1 MWDKEDGFFYDVL
14 RLPDGRAL
22 EIVVETA
29 GDEMRVTLDGKPL
42 PGAGTTLGSAL
53 SAARHAAGAGR
64 VVVEAVADGGPVAP
78 AVLENPPTRDP
89 FARELRLSTQDVGA
103 MLTGALSEVA
113 AVLRRA
119 ADAQPR
125 LARLIHEGR
134 LLQAVDGLPMVLEA
148 WGQAQRTME
157 VVEEALASA
166 SGVKGWGQG
175 DRPEARELADLARA
189 RGLLCCVTYNYSG
202 YPMVR
207 QAAEMVAS
215 GELGA
220 IRKVV
225 VEYHQGW
232 LAAPLEQTGQKQ
244 AAWRTD
250 PKRSGG
256 GAIGDIGV
264 HAEQLARFI
273 TGLEPVSLCAD
284 ITTHVPGRQVDDD
297 GCVLLKYPNGARGS
311 ISFSQVCVGEQNGL
325 SIRVFGERGGLR
337 WRQESPDELVVLSL
351 DSPTRL
357 LTRGGP
363 GLGARAAAA
372 TRIPPGHPEGYL
384 EGFANI
390 YRGVAEWIMCA
401 RANKPTGPL
410 AREIPT
416 IEDGLKGVRFMEL
429 AVQSSALGGV
439 WAGTRT

>member
-1 MWDKEDGFFYDVL
+1 MYGMIGGGRGAFIGAVHRKAIALDTTA
-14 RLPDGRAL
+14 RLVAGAMSSTPENAITSAL
-22 EIVVETA
+22 E
-29 GDEMRVTLDGKPL
+29 
-42 PGAGTTLGSAL
+42 LGI
-53 SAARHAAGAGR
+53 
-64 VVVEAVADGGPVAP
+64 
-78 AVLENPPTRDP
+78 
-89 FARELRLSTQDVGA
+89 ARERAYASWRD
-103 MLTGALSEVA
+103 MLTAEAALPPGERIDFVSIVTPNDTHHPIAKA
-113 AVLRRA
+113 ALEHGFHVVLDKPA
-119 ADAQPR
+119 THTSAQ
-125 LARLIHEGR
+125 
-134 LLQAVDGLPMVLEA
+134 
-148 WGQAQRTME
+148 
-157 VVEEALASA
+157 
-166 SGVKGWGQG
+166 
-175 DRPEARELADLARA
+175 ARELADLARA

>member
-1 MWDKEDGFFYDVL
+1 MKSLTYGMIGGGRGAFIGAVHRKAIALDGTA
-14 RLPDGRAL
+14 RLVAGAMSSTPENAVASAL
-22 EIVVETA
+22 E
-29 GDEMRVTLDGKPL
+29 
-42 PGAGTTLGSAL
+42 LGI
-53 SAARHAAGAGR
+53 
-64 VVVEAVADGGPVAP
+64 
-78 AVLENPPTRDP
+78 TRDR
-89 FARELRLSTQDVGA
+89 AYGSWHD
-103 MLTGALSEVA
+103 MLAAEAALPTGERMDFVSIVTPNDTHHPIA
-113 AVLRRA
+113 RA
-119 ADAQPR
+119 ALEHGFHVVLDKPATHTSAQ
-125 LARLIHEGR
+125 
-134 LLQAVDGLPMVLEA
+134 
-148 WGQAQRTME
+148 
-157 VVEEALASA
+157 
-166 SGVKGWGQG
+166 
-175 DRPEARELADLARA
+175 ARELADLARS

-207 QAAEMVAS
+207 QAAEMIAS

-225 VEYHQGW
+225 AEYHQGW
-232 LAAPLEQTGQKQ
+232 LATPLEQTGQKQ
-244 AAWRTD
+244 AAWRAD

-325 SIRVFGERGGLR
+325 SIRVYGERGGLR
-337 WRQESPDELVVLSL
+337 WRQESPDELVVMSL
-351 DSPTRL
+351 DASTRL

-363 GLGARAAAA
+363 GIGTRAAAA

-390 YRGVAEWIMCA
+390 YRGVSEWIACA
-401 RANKPTGPL
+401 RANKPAGPL
-410 AREIPT
+410 AREIP
-416 IEDGLKGVRFMEL
+416 IIHDGLKGVRFMEL
-429 AVQSSALGGV
+429 AVESSARGGV
-439 WAGTRT
+439 WIDTGS